1 VDENREPDEQRG
13 STRAGFFKRVAISGV
28 AASGAAGILAAC
40 GGGGKDAAA
49 VTATTG
55 TSTAGGAASGS
66 IGARYKNKTI
76 GVPINTLLDENEAT
90 IVRYL
95 REASDRAGLNWKFLA
110 DDTRADQAAA
120 QTTVQ
125 SYVTRK
131 VDAIIDCTVPAS
143 SIEAQLAAATAA
155 NIPIVGTYTFAE
167 FSPSILAD
175 YSAILDHDAVLLS
188 HYLINDQQR
197 TRRRSSVRVGMLDA
211 PLAVVAPRR
220 WIFEALARNSPG
232 VAIVDQDFAISLT
245 DTVNDATRRAT
256 AMLQKNPDLSCI
268 WCNYPP
274 IAVPVASAVAQAG
287 KTDVQVYGHVAQS
300 GGVEAIR
307 DRSNPLVATSWF
319 DLVYNA
325 YGLVDLV
332 LQALSGRT
340 PDRETSYLSPI
351 PDAVFDA
358 SNVDAEIP
366 KGTRAADW
374 KFAGGSYR
382 DGFVARWNQ
391 TYGS

>member
-1 VDENREPDEQRG
+1 MDENRDPDEQRG

-55 TSTAGGAASGS
+55 TSTGAGAASGS
-66 IGARYKNKTI
+66 IAARYKNKTI

-90 IVRYL
+90 LVKYL
-95 REASDRAGLNWKFLA
+95 KEASDRAGLNWKFLA
-110 DDTRADQAAA
+110 DDTRSDQAAA

-131 VDAIIDCTVPAS
+131 VDAIIDLVIPAS
-143 SIEAQLAAATAA
+143 TIEAQLAAATTAG
-155 NIPIVGTYTFAE
+155 IPIVGTYTFAE

-175 YSAILDHDAVLLS
+175 YSAILDHDGVLMS
-188 HYLINDQQR
+188 HYLINDQQHARGHR
-197 TRRRSSVRVGMLDA
+197 TVRVAMLDA
-211 PLAVVAPRR
+211 PLAVVSPRR
-220 WIFEALARNSPG
+220 WIFEAIARNTPG
-232 VAIVDQDFAISLT
+232 VEIVAQDFAVSLT

-256 AMLQKNPDLSCI
+256 ALLQKNSDLSCI

-274 IAVPVASAVAQAG
+274 IAVPAASAVAQAG
-287 KTDVQVYGHVAQS
+287 KTDVQVYGHIAQS
-300 GGVEAIR
+300 GGVEAVR
-307 DRSNPLVATSWF
+307 ERTNPLVATTWF
-319 DLVYNA
+319 DLAYNS

-332 LQALSGRT
+332 LQALAGRR
-340 PDRETSYLSPI
+340 PDREVSYLSPV
-351 PDAVFDA
+351 PDALFDA
-358 SNVDAEIP
+358 SNVDIEVP

-382 DGFVARWNQ
+382 DQFVARWNQ
-391 TYGS
+391 QYGS